1 MPSNRREAFSLIE
14 LSIVILVIG
23 ILIAG
28 AIQGSK
34 LIDKS
39 RLYSARALTQS
50 SPVAGIQDLS
60 FWVES
65 TSLKSFTSEDINDG
79 DVVDKWNDIN
89 PQNPGGNNLT
99 QNTTNNRPIYVTG
112 SINHLPAVRFDGASY
127 NGDFLNQ
134 NNFQIT
140 PNITIFIVSEITLV
154 DDTNDSILSMDA
166 SSGDF
171 QIRSDSTSTF
181 LASLLSNNLGATT
194 APESSSDL
202 MNSTS
207 LITYRFSS
215 TSSNVILRVNGS
227 QVSIDT
233 YNGGLY
239 PTQNLILACNRTALK
254 CLGADIGEVI
264 IFNRDLKTSEMA
276 SIEEYLKK
284 KWKIN

>member
-1 MPSNRREAFSLIE
+1 MFSNRREAFSLIE

-28 AIQGSK
+28 AIQGSR
-34 LIDKS
+34 LIDRS

-65 TSLKSFTSEDINDG
+65 TSLKSFTIETIADG
-79 DVVDKWNDIN
+79 DVVDQWNDIN
-89 PQNPGGNNLT
+89 PQNPGKNDLT
-99 QNTTNNRPIYVTG
+99 QNTPNNRPIYATNG
-112 SINHLPAVRFDGASY
+112 INNLPVVRFDGASS

-171 QIRSDSTSTF
+171 QIRSNSITTF
-181 LASLLSNNLGATT
+181 LATLSNNNLGATT

-202 MNSTS
+202 MNSPS

-215 TSSNVILRVNGS
+215 ISSNVILRVNGS

-239 PTQNLILACNRTALK
+239 PTQNLRLACNRTALK

-264 IFNRDLKTSEMA
+264 IFNRDLKKSEMS